1 MTIFITIYSA
11 SSIVWAFSTFLN
23 LQLTDN
29 KNSVLRVHTLVLHFL
44 CVCGGGLHFLCVCG
58 GGGYGG
64 GGYIMLFLLLWMN
77 REFVL

>member
-1 MTIFITIYSA
+1 MFVEEGFISY
-11 SSIVWAFSTFLN
+11 VF
-23 LQLTDN
+23 
-29 KNSVLRVHTLVLHFL
+29 VEE
-44 CVCGGGLHFLCVCG
+44 GVCG